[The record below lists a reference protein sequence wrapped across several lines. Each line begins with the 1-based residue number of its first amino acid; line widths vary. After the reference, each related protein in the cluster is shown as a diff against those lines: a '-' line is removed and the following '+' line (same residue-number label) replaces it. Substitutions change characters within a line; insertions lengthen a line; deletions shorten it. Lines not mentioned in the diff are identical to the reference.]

1 MAVYDQVKRA
11 LQDVVAPE
19 LSAIRGEIRRLD
31 EKIDSTKNELLA
43 EIKRVDSR
51 MGGLEREIRVS
62 LEIRERLAAIE
73 AKLGISHQ

>member
-51 MGGLEREIRVS
+51 MEGLEREVRVS